1 MSMLLS
7 VSIDLDPIWC
17 YQRIYGL
24 DYSQHADRV
33 TATATRRCC
42 ELFDALNIKGTFF
55 VVGQTLSSPAAQ
67 DALKAAKAAGHE
79 IANHTYSHPYG
90 LSRLGHD
97 EIAAEI
103 NQGRDAI
110 EQSLGCKPVGF
121 RAPGYLL
128 GSRVIPAVVASGAR
142 YDSSVLP
149 SPIYQGV
156 KALAMGVM
164 KLSGRPS
171 GARLGNPRES
181 LAPAVP
187 YHPDP
192 LRPFKRGSAE
202 LIELPISV
210 AIGIPLIG
218 ATLALAGP
226 TYAGW
231 LATLSLRKEF
241 VCLELHGIDMMDII
255 SDDLPE
261 ELSIQR
267 DLSMPWQRKFEAI
280 LAFVKK
286 ALRTHQ
292 AVTLEEAAKTLS

>member
-1 MSMLLS
+1 MLLS

-24 DYSQHADRV
+24 DYSARADQV
-33 TATATRRCC
+33 TAVATQRCC

-55 VVGQTLSSPAAQ
+55 VVGETLKNPAAKE
-67 DALKAAKAAGHE
+67 ALANAKAAGHE
-79 IANHTYSHPYG
+79 IANHTYSHPYD
-90 LSRLGHD
+90 LSRLHQD
-97 EIAAEI
+97 KITAEV

-110 EQSLGCKPVGF
+110 EQALGCKPVGF

-128 GSRVIPAVVASGAR
+128 GSRVIPAVVASGAS

-164 KLSGRPS
+164 ALSGRVS

-181 LAPAVP
+181 LAPSVP
-187 YHPDP
+187 YRPDP
-192 LRPFKRGSAE
+192 LRPFKKGSAE

-231 LATLSLRKEF
+231 LATLAQKKGF
-241 VCLELHGIDMMDII
+241 VCLELHGIDLMDIN
-255 SDDLPE
+255 SDDLPKT
-261 ELSIQR
+261 LAIQR

-280 LAFVKK
+280 LTFVER
-286 ALRTHQ
+286 ALRTHR
-292 AVTLEEAAKTLS
+292 AVTLAEAAKILS